1 MAGSA
6 SSEPDRPLWLL
17 FELTYRCPLQC
28 AYCSNPIDF
37 AASGQELETED
48 WLRVLREARTLG
60 ALQLGLSGGEPLLR
74 RDLERIV
81 EEAARLGYYTNLIT
95 SGVGLDESRLRALRD
110 AGLDHVQLSFQGSD
124 ASSNDAMAG
133 TKSFDTK
140 IGAAGLIKKLGYP
153 MVLNVVLHRRNI
165 DSVSRVLSMAADLEA
180 DYLELANVQFGG
192 WARLNRSQLLPS
204 RAQVERAEA
213 EVARFRKEYRGSMR
227 VFYVVS
233 DYHESR
239 PKPCT
244 AGWGRTFMQIT
255 PDGTALPCHGAQSLP
270 GMSFPRVDRASLRE
284 IWESPEFARFRGES
298 WMKEPCRT
306 CPERGKDFG
315 GCRCQAYALT
325 GDPTNADPACSLSP
339 HHGVISAA
347 IAEAETADRQPL
359 IFRNR
364 ASSRRLGDKHVL
376 PQA

>member
-1 MAGSA
+1 MDGSS
-6 SSEPDRPLWLL
+6 SSEPERPLWLL

-28 AYCSNPIDF
+28 AYCSNPLDF
-37 AASGQELETED
+37 AHSGRELDTED
-48 WLRVLREARTLG
+48 WLRVLREARGLG

-74 RDLERIV
+74 RDLESIV

-95 SGVGLDESRLRALRD
+95 SGIGLDESRLGALRE

-124 ASSNDAMAG
+124 AKSNDSIAG
-133 TKSFDTK
+133 TKSFEAK
-140 IGAAGLIKKLGYP
+140 IAAARRIKKLGYP
-153 MVLNVVLHRRNI
+153 MVLNVVLHRQNI
-165 DSVSRVLSMAADLEA
+165 ESVPKILSMAAELEA

-192 WARLNRSQLLPS
+192 WARLNRDQLLPS
-204 RAQVERAEA
+204 LAQVERAEA
-213 EVARFRKEYRGSMR
+213 EVARFRTDYQGAMR

-233 DYHESR
+233 DYHEGR

-270 GMSFPRVDRASLRE
+270 GMSFPRVDRASVRA
-284 IWESPEFARFRGES
+284 IWESPEFERFRGES

-339 HHGVISAA
+339 HHGVVATA
-347 IAEAETADRQPL
+347 IARAAGEDRHPL
-359 IFRNR
+359 TFRNR